1 MAFTNRWWLDLNPWP
16 PVLEATALLT
26 VPEPL
31 PNIVVTHLVD
41 LNCKLVWNQCD
52 QMAVLFFKIRP
63 WTTFKCC
70 PKHYNFVKVGSKVC
84 QTLNKPSTIWQR
96 LKNVAKVA
104 KFRQICQ
111 DVNNLF
117 FQSLVHIHLKILE
130 ESLTDDDLADFC
142 SVLSKNLDKVLHWMI
157 DWLSLSI

>member
-1 MAFTNRWWLDLNPWP
+1 MTKWLYYFSKFGHEQHLN
-16 PVLEATALLT
+16 AA
-26 VPEPL
+26 
-31 PNIVVTHLVD
+31 
-41 LNCKLVWNQCD
+41 Q
-52 QMAVLFFKIRP
+52 
-63 WTTFKCC
+63 
-70 PKHYNFVKVGSKVC
+70 KHYNFVKVGSKVC

-142 SVLSKNLDKVLHWMI
+142 SVLSKNLDKVLH
-157 DWLSLSI
+157 